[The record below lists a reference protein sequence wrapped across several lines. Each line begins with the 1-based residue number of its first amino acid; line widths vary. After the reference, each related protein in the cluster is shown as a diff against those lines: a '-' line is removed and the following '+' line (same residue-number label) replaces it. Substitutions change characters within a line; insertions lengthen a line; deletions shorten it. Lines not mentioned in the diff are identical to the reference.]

1 MNTDY
6 YEIVGCSILILSP
19 FAILIKMCMQPTVQE
34 QLYIEQLDAEE
45 NLLDSSFQVNIEEE
59 QPKD

>member
-1 MNTDY
+1 
-6 YEIVGCSILILSP
+6 
-19 FAILIKMCMQPTVQE
+19 MQPTVQE